1 MQPCI
6 ATARS
11 WSGGWRQAVP
21 STEAAET
28 GQMPGPATTWTAP
41 SEALTAM
48 IQSAL
53 VQSIISLPQAGDE
66 EMDPADR
73 VGRARA
79 SAEEN
84 IAAPGRSGFRRRGY
98 RAEAGQRGRQKQL
111 QEQGG
116 RLEEMRGS
124 DSASEAVSN
133 TASATS
139 CWGKPDMAMH
149 ATSDNLGSKLKATSA
164 PRKIDLAEEMALHG
178 VDVPQE
184 ISEAIPS
191 NDAVFLGYQQRW
203 FEDESP
209 IMIAEKSR
217 RTGLTWAEAGRNV
230 INAAKPRRRGGCNTF
245 YVGSKQE
252 MALEYIAAC
261 ALFARAFNELAEAD
275 VYEQTF
281 WDEGKKEE
289 ILTYMIRF
297 PKSGRKIQALSSRPS
312 NLRGL
317 QGDVVIDEAAFH
329 ESLEELLKAAL
340 ALTMWGN
347 KVRLISTHNGVD
359 NPFNQYIQDAREG
372 RKDYSVHRIT
382 LDDAIAEGL
391 YKRICFVTGQEW
403 SPEAE
408 KAWRDGLYK
417 NAPNT
422 ESADEEYGCIP
433 KKSGGA
439 YLSRVL
445 IEQAMVQDHSIRI
458 YRYEAPEGFEGWT
471 PQMREDEIRTW
482 CEENLLPELARLDP
496 ENTHSFGEDFARRGD
511 LTVFTPLQISPTLRK
526 REAFRVELRNLTY
539 EAQRDIMFFIC
550 DRLPRVVGMAFDA
563 TGNGGYLA
571 EQAAL
576 RYGPAVVEQVSLN
589 LAWYAEWMPKLKGS
603 SRPSTSSCPGTKA
616 RWTIFSRSRSRTA
629 FQ

>member
-1 MQPCI
+1 
-6 ATARS
+6 
-11 WSGGWRQAVP
+11 
-21 STEAAET
+21 
-28 GQMPGPATTWTAP
+28 
-41 SEALTAM
+41 
-48 IQSAL
+48 
-53 VQSIISLPQAGDE
+53 
-66 EMDPADR
+66 
-73 VGRARA
+73 
-79 SAEEN
+79 
-84 IAAPGRSGFRRRGY
+84 
-98 RAEAGQRGRQKQL
+98 
-111 QEQGG
+111 
-116 RLEEMRGS
+116 
-124 DSASEAVSN
+124 
-133 TASATS
+133 
-139 CWGKPDMAMH
+139 MAMQTTT
-149 ATSDNLGSKLKATSA
+149 ANLGKKLTATSA
-164 PRKIDLAEEMALHG
+164 PRKINLAEEMELLG

-184 ISEAIPS
+184 IAQAQPT
-191 NDAVFLGYQQRW
+191 NQAVFLPYQQRW
-203 FEDESP
+203 FEDQSQ

-230 INAAKPRRRGGCNTF
+230 INAAKPRSRGGCNTF

-261 ALFARAFNELAEAD
+261 ALFAKAFNELAEAD

-297 PKSGRKIQALSSRPS
+297 PKTGRKIQALSSRPS

-359 NPFNQYIQDAREG
+359 NPFNTYIQDVREG
-372 RKDYSVHRIT
+372 RKDYSIHTIK

-391 YKRICFVTGQEW
+391 YKRICYVTGQEW

-417 NAPNT
+417 NAPNI
-422 ESADEEYGCIP
+422 ESADEEYGCVP

-445 IEQAMVQDHSIRI
+445 IEAAMVADRSIRI
-458 YRYEAPEGFEGWT
+458 YRYEAPPGFEEWT
-471 PQMREDEIRTW
+471 PEHREAEIRAW
-482 CEENLLPELARLDP
+482 CEENLQPELARLSDR
-496 ENTHSFGEDFARRGD
+496 NRHTFGEDFARRGD
-511 LTVFTPLQISPTLRK
+511 LTVFTPLQIDPLLRK
-526 REAFRVELRNLTY
+526 RVPFQVELRNLTY
-539 EAQRDIMFFIC
+539 GAQEQIMFYIC
-550 DRLPRVVGMAFDA
+550 DRLPRLTGLAFDA

-576 RYGPAVVEQVSLN
+576 KYGSTMVDQVALS
-589 LAWYAEWMPKLKGS
+589 LAWYGEWMPKLKGEFEAFNLQLPRHQTTLDDLLS
-603 SRPSTSSCPGTKA
+603 IKVEKGIPTIDKGRTKDLQSTSSKA
-616 RWTIFSRSRSRTA
+616 KRHGDSAISLAMAVRASFMQGGIIEATMLPRHSRGFDNVANEDDDIQLPEQTTSW
-629 FQ
+629 